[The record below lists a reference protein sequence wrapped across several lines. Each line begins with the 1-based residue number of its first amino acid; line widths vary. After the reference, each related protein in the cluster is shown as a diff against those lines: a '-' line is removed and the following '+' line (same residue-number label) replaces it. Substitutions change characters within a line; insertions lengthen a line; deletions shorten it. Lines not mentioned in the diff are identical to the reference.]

1 MVFKWLINMS
11 FNLNNVINNL
21 LSCDT
26 QLVFKQKG
34 IVRHEGS
41 KKTGGY
47 VLSHT
52 KAKNKKRPTN

>member
-1 MVFKWLINMS
+1 MS